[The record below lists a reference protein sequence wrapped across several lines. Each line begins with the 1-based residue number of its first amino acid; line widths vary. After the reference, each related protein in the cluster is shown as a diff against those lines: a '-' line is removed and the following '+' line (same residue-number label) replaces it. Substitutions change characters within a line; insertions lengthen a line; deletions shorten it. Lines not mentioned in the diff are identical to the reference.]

1 MSEFIE
7 NNKRMLQIYYFVAL
21 IIGWALIAV
30 SPLGTIVA
38 FSGNE
43 SLIENA
49 LVILYILQGITL
61 NPLILGLLLLGT
73 AQFIRCVAETEYK
86 PGWILQNG
94 STVLYAA
101 AFIVIMSCLVNYLY
115 LVFSFSENSFQILK
129 FFLSFIT
136 SLIPALAKVL
146 ILVGLGKI
154 LRRILPVI
162 EESKTL
168 V

>member
-7 NNKRMLQIYYFVAL
+7 NNRRLLQIYYLTAL

-43 SLIENA
+43 SLSENA
-49 LVILYILQGITL
+49 LAILYILQGVTL

-73 AQFIRCVAETEYK
+73 AQFIRCVSETEYK

-94 STVLYAA
+94 STVLYAT
-101 AFIVIMSCLVNYLY
+101 AFIVLMSCAVNYLY
-115 LVFSFSENSFQILK
+115 LVFSFPMNTFQILK
-129 FFLSFIT
+129 FLTTF
-136 SLIPALAKVL
+136 IPALAKVL

-154 LRRILPVI
+154 LRRVLPVI